1 MTTIT
6 TQDKEIPNLDEKKKE
21 KKENPKDP
29 KDKEENINP
38 LSLLSKDLLEQ
49 INSLEEIDFGEKKN
63 DKKDHIQLDE
73 TQKESVENE
82 EDDEYILEI
91 EKDNEKEIFDFDI
104 FKNDEN
110 ETLKVRKSIK
120 PDNVGRFSQP
130 IPEPQNIN
138 NFIINKNDE
147 SNFCFPIG
155 RLSYDYPQY
164 QNTKDS
170 FNLQFNNPIQN
181 QLNFFNN
188 SFTMNGKSGWVCA
201 HCKNFNYESKS
212 ILININI
219 FYFY

>member
-1 MTTIT
+1 MTTT
-6 TQDKEIPNLDEKKKE
+6 TQDKEISPNLDDKTKD
-21 KKENPKDP
+21 KKENPKD
-29 KDKEENINP
+29 KEEKINP

-63 DKKDHIQLDE
+63 DRKDHIQLDE

-82 EDDEYILEI
+82 DEDEYILEI
-91 EKDNEKEIFDFDI
+91 EKDNEKEIFDFEI

-110 ETLKVRKSIK
+110 ENLKIDKRLKLENI
-120 PDNVGRFSQP
+120 GRFSQP
-130 IPEPQNIN
+130 IPKSQNIN
-138 NFIINKNDE
+138 NFNINKNDE

-164 QNTKDS
+164 QNINDS

-201 HCKNFNYESKS
+201 HCKNFNYESKF
-212 ILININI
+212 I
-219 FYFY
+219 FK